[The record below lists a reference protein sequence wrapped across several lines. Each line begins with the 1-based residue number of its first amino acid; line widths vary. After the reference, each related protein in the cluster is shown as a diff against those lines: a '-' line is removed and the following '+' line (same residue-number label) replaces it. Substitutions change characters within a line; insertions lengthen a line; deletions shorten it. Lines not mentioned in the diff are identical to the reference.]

1 MEVIAAFTQLY
12 RENARYLHR
21 IHKWVAKVG
30 LDWCQQQI
38 ADLGNRRALYD
49 RFMTSQSVYQVDPWA
64 EHSAAA
70 ERPKWAALADLTLEA
85 AE

>member
-1 MEVIAAFTQLY
+1 LY

-21 IHKWVAKVG
+21 IYKWVDKVG
-30 LDWCQQQI
+30 LDWCQAQM

-49 RFMTSQSVYQVDPWA
+49 RFMVSQAIYQTDPWA
-64 EHSAAA
+64 EHAAAA